1 MSKTRLKLAKIQA
14 SARQNPEAELLLF
27 KNYLAKIIG
36 HFLKNKQK
44 NKCVCIHEIITVNYN
59 ENEDENEKD
68 NIDST

>member
-14 SARQNPEAELLLF
+14 SAKQNPEAELLLF
-27 KNYLAKIIG
+27 ENYLAKIIG

-44 NKCVCIHEIITVNYN
+44 NKCVCIHEIITVNCN